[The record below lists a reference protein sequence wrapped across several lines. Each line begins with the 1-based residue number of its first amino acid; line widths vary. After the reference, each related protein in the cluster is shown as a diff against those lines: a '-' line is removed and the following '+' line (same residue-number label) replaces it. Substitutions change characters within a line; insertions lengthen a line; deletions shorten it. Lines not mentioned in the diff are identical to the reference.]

1 MAPRR
6 RTARRRTTTRRT
18 PRRAIRRKKV
28 SLKVKPTVA
37 REIWAVIY
45 LAVGILTIL
54 SLQGAFGVIG
64 DGLVSLLKPIFGW
77 GIYVIPGVFILISAM
92 LFVSKKIHFG
102 AAKILGLTLFIVS
115 ILSVFHLSVPVD
127 KIHDYAA
134 LGEYGGYVG
143 FVTNFLLLEVAGV
156 GRIAAT
162 IIFTATFLISL
173 LLLFELSLG
182 EIIRYIIPEIKIEMA
197 KEKASRGRTARKIEK
212 GMMEE
217 NVPEILIHKNIVK

>member
-1 MAPRR
+1 M
-6 RTARRRTTTRRT
+6 
-18 PRRAIRRKKV
+18 
-28 SLKVKPTVA
+28 
-37 REIWAVIY
+37 
-45 LAVGILTIL
+45 
-54 SLQGAFGVIG
+54 
-64 DGLVSLLKPIFGW
+64 
-77 GIYVIPGVFILISAM
+77 IPGVFLLISAM
-92 LFVSKKIHFG
+92 LFISKKVHFG

-127 KIHDYAA
+127 RIHDYAA

-182 EIIRYIIPEIKIEMA
+182 EIVRYIIPEIDLKQSGGSEQ
-197 KEKASRGRTARKIEK
+197 
-212 GMMEE
+212 
-217 NVPEILIHKNIVK
+217 PL